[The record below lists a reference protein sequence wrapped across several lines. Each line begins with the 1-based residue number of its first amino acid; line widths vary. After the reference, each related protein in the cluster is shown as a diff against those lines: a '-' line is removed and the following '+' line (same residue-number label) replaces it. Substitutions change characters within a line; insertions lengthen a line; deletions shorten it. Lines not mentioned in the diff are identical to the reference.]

1 MVHIPFVMGAIA
13 VFHSVP
19 DTTADNPIHLDACTL
34 AKVFSRQIKT
44 WDHADIKAINPGV
57 MLPSAGI
64 VVVHRVLGSSS
75 TSGLTNYLKKSCPE
89 SWTLDAGSKITW
101 PADTT
106 DAQGSGNMAKT
117 LATTDYA
124 IGYLDAGHGH
134 SEGFAEIAL
143 ENFNKKYLTS
153 DQAVIAD
160 AGTQALAPPS
170 VIPADPSADWST
182 VDLYDLPGD
191 DTWPI

>member
-1 MVHIPFVMGAIA
+1 MTYRAVGSSTGQAEFLGASNGNKPLNHFGAGDIPMKAANYQALTDNGGDMVHIPFVMGAIA

-64 VVVHRVLGSSS
+64 VVVHRRHGSSS

-89 SWTLDAGSKITW
+89 SWTLDA
-101 PADTT
+101 
-106 DAQGSGNMAKT
+106 
-117 LATTDYA
+117 
-124 IGYLDAGHGH
+124 
-134 SEGFAEIAL
+134 
-143 ENFNKKYLTS
+143 
-153 DQAVIAD
+153 
-160 AGTQALAPPS
+160 
-170 VIPADPSADWST
+170 
-182 VDLYDLPGD
+182 
-191 DTWPI
+191 